1 MQELS
6 SEGLIVLA
14 ILLPGFLA
22 SELVRILST
31 RQKRSEF
38 DKVIQAFIYSL
49 LVYVCFAAVGGAFPV
64 TVHLEQTESAKHY
77 FPELHFAPLIEL
89 TAIAVVLAIAV
100 AWMMN
105 HDFPVSIFQR
115 LGITQRTFRPSIWND
130 VFRLPTQ
137 YVQVELAD
145 GRNVIGWLVYFS
157 DTPEEAAL
165 YLEDAAWL
173 PKNEPE
179 VPINGGIFLTKE
191 CGIRTI
197 MFLRAVETSGA

>member
-38 DKVIQAFIYSL
+38 DKVIQAFIYSVF
-49 LVYVCFAAVGGAFPV
+49 VYVCFAAVGGAFPV

-157 DTPEEAAL
+157 DTPEEAA
-165 YLEDAAWL
+165 
-173 PKNEPE
+173 
-179 VPINGGIFLTKE
+179 
-191 CGIRTI
+191 
-197 MFLRAVETSGA
+197 